1 LNKKVNKIKCL
12 RLWLTGAVLTVFAAA
27 APAQYPSKY
36 PTKPVRIVVPF
47 AAGSSTDVVA
57 RILAQ
62 PLQQSLGQTF
72 VIDNRPGA
80 DGAMAGEMVAKAPAD
95 GYTLLL
101 ATNSPLSAVPHLR
114 KKVPYDALKDFAP
127 ISLVGYYTFLLAV
140 NPAVPAKSLRELFDY
155 AKANPGKLNY
165 ASGNTSSI
173 VMMAM
178 MNSQAGV
185 NLLHV
190 PYKSEPPAI
199 VDLISGQVQVMV
211 SSYATVASHLRD
223 GRLRAL
229 ALALNQRSP
238 LLPNVPTVSE
248 AGLPKFSITPW
259 AGMFAPARTPK
270 AVVDK
275 LSREFNTALKRADI
289 RAQLDQQAFAGAGST
304 PEALDA
310 WVKSQFNIWGAA
322 MREAGILPE

>member
-1 LNKKVNKIKCL
+1 MKRFFPTLC
-12 RLWLTGAVLTVFAAA
+12 AAA
-27 APAQYPSKY
+27 FIIAASAAHAQYPI
-36 PTKPVRIVVPF
+36 KPVRVIVPF
-47 AAGSSTDVVA
+47 AAGSSTDVVM

-62 PLQQSLGQTF
+62 PLQQSLGKTF

-80 DGAMAGEMVAKAPAD
+80 DGALAGDMVAKAPAD

-114 KKVPYDALKDFAP
+114 KQVPYDALKDFAP
-127 ISLVGYYTFLLAV
+127 ISMVGYYTFLLAV
-140 NPAVPAKSLRELFDY
+140 NTSVPAKSLRELFDY
-155 AKANPGKLNY
+155 ARANPGKLNY

-178 MNSQAGV
+178 MNSLAGV
-185 NLLHV
+185 KMVHV
-190 PYKSEPPAI
+190 PYKSEPPAV

-211 SSYATVASHLRD
+211 TSYATIAAHLRE
-223 GRLRAL
+223 GRVRAL
-229 ALALNQRSP
+229 ALALNQRSA
-238 LLPNVPTVSE
+238 LLPNVPTVAE

-259 AGMFAPARTPK
+259 AGVFAPARTPR

-275 LSREFNTALKRADI
+275 LSQEFNVLLKRADI
-289 RAQLDQQAFAGAGST
+289 RGQLDQQAFAGEGST

-310 WVKSQFNIWGAA
+310 WVKDQYRIWGAA
-322 MREAGILPE
+322 MREAGIQPE

>member
-1 LNKKVNKIKCL
+1 MKMGFSIIAATLLCL
-12 RLWLTGAVLTVFAAA
+12 CTGAAH
-27 APAQYPSKY
+27 AQF
-36 PTKPVRIVVPF
+36 PTKPIRVIVPF
-47 AAGSSTDVVA
+47 AAGSSTDVVM

-80 DGAMAGEMVAKAPAD
+80 DGALAGDMVARAPAD

-127 ISLVGYYTFLLAV
+127 ISMVGYYTFLLAV
-140 NPAVPAKSLRELFDY
+140 NANVPAKSMRELFDY
-155 AKANPGKLNY
+155 ARANPGKLNY
-165 ASGNTSSI
+165 ATGNTSSI

-178 MNSQAGV
+178 LNSLAGV
-185 NLLHV
+185 KMVHV
-190 PYKSEPPAI
+190 PYKSEPPAV

-211 SSYATVASHLRD
+211 SSYATVAAHLRE
-223 GRLRAL
+223 GRVRAI

-248 AGLPKFSITPW
+248 AGMPKFSITPW
-259 AGMFAPARTPK
+259 AGIFAPARTPK
-270 AVVDK
+270 PVVDK
-275 LSREFNTALKRADI
+275 LSGEFNAVLKRADI
-289 RAQLDQQAFAGAGST
+289 RAQLDQNAFAGEGST

-322 MREAGILPE
+322 MRDAGIQPE